1 MSSTLSVAQHDKWR
15 NYDKQDM
22 DGWATVILVVGA
34 SSLSLRELLD
44 MKLKIEAVMSMR
56 CKLYRQHYLISPD
69 YYRPMPR
76 TSHHDLIYLHQLV
89 LIHSYM
95 FLSSYLNKCS

>member
-44 MKLKIEAVMSMR
+44 MKLK
-56 CKLYRQHYLISPD
+56 
-69 YYRPMPR
+69 
-76 TSHHDLIYLHQLV
+76 
-89 LIHSYM
+89 
-95 FLSSYLNKCS
+95 N